1 MKQGFTINRSQLDGI
16 DAFLRV
22 AHRRS
27 FTAAARDLGVSPSA
41 ISQTIRALEER
52 VGVPLLM
59 RTTRSVGLTQAG
71 QLFLEQAQPGMETL
85 QAAFEAARNLGERPA
100 GLLRI
105 NLPRAVMAHL
115 IEPALAGFTA
125 AYPDIELELYAE
137 DNLID
142 LAEAGFD
149 AGIRP
154 GEMLQ
159 ADMVAVRLTDPFRL
173 VTVGTPAYFAE
184 HGHPQHPSQL
194 SQHKCVRL
202 RTASGALG
210 VWNFADGNRELDV
223 AVKGPVIVND
233 YTVQITIA
241 RTGVALAHV
250 AEPNVIGLVEDGT
263 LQTTLDDY
271 AIRTDGLFLY
281 YPSRAQVMPK
291 LRAFI
296 DFVRNVIPTRP
307 VRSPVPRSDGRA

>member
-22 AHRRS
+22 ADRRS

-85 QAAFEAARNLGERPA
+85 QSAFEAARTLGDRPA

-105 NLPRAVMAHL
+105 NLPRAVISHL

-125 AYPDIELELYAE
+125 AYPEIELELYAE

-159 ADMVAVRLTDPFRL
+159 ADMVAVRLTEPFRIA
-173 VTVGTPAYFAE
+173 VVGSPDYFAE
-184 HGHPQHPSQL
+184 HGRPAHPADLRQHR
-194 SQHKCVRL
+194 CVRL
-202 RTASGALG
+202 RSTQGTIGS
-210 VWNFADGNRELDV
+210 WNFRDGDRPIEVNVR
-223 AVKGPVIVND
+223 GPVIVND
-233 YTVQITIA
+233 YAAQITIA

-250 AEPNVIGLVEDGT
+250 AEPNVAGLIADG
-263 LQTTLDDY
+263 LLESALDQY
-271 AIRTDGLFLY
+271 AIGSDGLFLY

-296 DFVRNVIPTRP
+296 DFVRNVILTRP
-307 VRSPVPRSDGRA
+307 LRTVSRSDGSD

>member
-1 MKQGFTINRSQLDGI
+1 MKPGFTINRSQLDGI

-41 ISQTIRALEER
+41 ISQTIRQLEER

-71 QLFLEQAQPGMETL
+71 ELFLEQALPGMETL
-85 QAAFEAARNLGERPA
+85 QSAFEAARNLGERPA

-105 NLPRAVMAHL
+105 NLPRAVMPHL

-125 AYPDIELELYAE
+125 AYPDIELELFAE

-159 ADMVAVRLTDPFRL
+159 ADMVAVRLTEPFRL
-173 VTVGTPAYFAE
+173 VVVGTPDYFSR
-184 HGHPQHPSQL
+184 HGHPQLPSEL
-194 SQHKCVRL
+194 NRHRCVRL
-202 RTASGALG
+202 RGASGALANWDF
-210 VWNFADGNRELDV
+210 VDGNRTIDV

-233 YTVQITIA
+233 YAVQITIA

-250 AEPNVIGLVEDGT
+250 AEPNVIGLIEEGVLE
-263 LQTTLDDY
+263 TTLDEY

-296 DFVRNVIPTRP
+296 DFVRAGLP
-307 VRSPVPRSDGRA
+307 PRSGRSLITRADGSQ

>member
-1 MKQGFTINRSQLDGI
+1 MKPGFTINRSQLDGI

-41 ISQTIRALEER
+41 ISQTIRQLEER

-71 QLFLEQAQPGMETL
+71 QVFLEQALPGMETL

-115 IEPALAGFTA
+115 IEPALAGFAA
-125 AYPDIELELYAE
+125 AYPEIELELFAE

-159 ADMVAVRLTDPFRL
+159 ADMVAVRLTEPFRL
-173 VTVGTPAYFAE
+173 VVVGTPDYFAQ
-184 HGHPQHPSQL
+184 HGHPQHPSDL
-194 SQHKCVRL
+194 SRHKCVRL
-202 RTASGALG
+202 RGASGALSNWDF
-210 VWNFADGNRELDV
+210 VDGNRELDV

-233 YTVQITIA
+233 YSVQINIA
-241 RTGVALAHV
+241 RTGVALAQV
-250 AEPNVIGLVEDGT
+250 AEPNVIGMIEEGALV
-263 LQTTLDDY
+263 TTLDSH
-271 AIRTDGLFLY
+271 APRTDGLFLY

-296 DFVRNVIPTRP
+296 DFVRTGIPSRPARSLFTRA
-307 VRSPVPRSDGRA
+307 DGSS

>member
-1 MKQGFTINRSQLDGI
+1 MKPGFTINRSQLDGI

-41 ISQTIRALEER
+41 ISQTIRQLEER

-71 QLFLEQAQPGMETL
+71 QVFLEQALPGMETL

-125 AYPDIELELYAE
+125 AYPEIELELFAE

-159 ADMVAVRLTDPFRL
+159 ADMVAVRLTEPFRL
-173 VTVGTPAYFAE
+173 VVVGTPDYFAQ
-184 HGHPQHPSQL
+184 HGQPQHPSDL
-194 SQHKCVRL
+194 SRHKCVRL
-202 RTASGALG
+202 RGASGGLG
-210 VWNFADGNRELDV
+210 NWDFVDGNRELDV

-233 YTVQITIA
+233 YSAQITIA

-250 AEPNVIGLVEDGT
+250 AEPNVIGLIEEGT
-263 LQTTLDDY
+263 LVTTLDHH

-296 DFVRNVIPTRP
+296 DFVRTGIPSRPSRSLITRA
-307 VRSPVPRSDGRA
+307 DGST

>member
-16 DAFLRV
+16 DVFLRV
-22 AHRRS
+22 AARRS
-27 FTAAARDLGVSPSA
+27 FSAAARDLGVSASA

-85 QAAFEAARNLGERPA
+85 QAAFEAARNLGDRPA

-115 IEPALAGFTA
+115 IEPVLADFTA
-125 AYPDIELELYAE
+125 AYPDIELEFYAE

-159 ADMVAVRLTDPFRL
+159 ADMVAVRLTDPFKIA
-173 VTVGTPAYFAE
+173 VAGTPDYFDR
-184 HGHPQHPSQL
+184 HGRPQHPSEL
-194 SQHKCVRL
+194 RDHACVRL
-202 RTASGALG
+202 RGHSGTIG
-210 VWNFADGNRELDV
+210 TWNFIDGGRPLEV
-223 AVKGPVIVND
+223 AVKGPSIVND
-233 YTVQITIA
+233 YSAQITIA
-241 RTGVALAHV
+241 RTGVAIAHV
-250 AEPNVIGLVEDGT
+250 AEPNIAGLVEDGLLET
-263 LQTTLDDY
+263 VLDDY
-271 AIRTDGLFLY
+271 ATGSDGLFLY

-291 LRAFI
+291 LRVFI
-296 DFVRNVIPTRP
+296 DFVRDKILK
-307 VRSPVPRSDGRA
+307 VPALRIMPRADGRD